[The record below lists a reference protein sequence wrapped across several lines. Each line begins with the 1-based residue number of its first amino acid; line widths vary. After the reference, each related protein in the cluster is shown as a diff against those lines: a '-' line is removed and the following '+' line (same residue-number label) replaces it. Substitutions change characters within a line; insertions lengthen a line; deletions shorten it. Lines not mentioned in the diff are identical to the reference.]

1 MYEEVEKSY
10 LWIDAII
17 KGQAEISDKFQIEDV
32 LLALKNYTKKVEFLK
47 ELKRRRVEAIDSEL
61 QAIEQN
67 MAILQDA
74 IMKCMNCNSEKSLDF
89 PGVAK
94 VSVRKTK
101 GTWQINDEHALR
113 VFLES
118 NNIDDNLIENTWK
131 FRKKELN
138 KVLDD
143 LQINNNVPSSVSREE
158 TKQSI
163 SISYNKEEKTDTFV
177 KVTASNE
184 QSKDDFD
191 KIVI

>member
-1 MYEEVEKSY
+1 MYDEVEKSY

-17 KGQAEISDKFQIEDV
+17 KGQAELNDKFQIEDV
-32 LLALKNYTKKVEFLK
+32 LLAMRNYSKKLEFLK
-47 ELKRRRVEAIDSEL
+47 ELKRRRVESIDNEV
-61 QAIEQN
+61 QTIEQN
-67 MAILQDA
+67 MAILQEA
-74 IMKCMNCNSEKSLDF
+74 IMKCMNSHSEKSLDF

-131 FRKKELN
+131 FKKKELN

-143 LQINNNVPSSVSREE
+143 LQINNNVPSCVSRED
-158 TKQSI
+158 TKQSV
-163 SISYNKEEKTDTFV
+163 SISYNKEEKTEASV
-177 KVTASNE
+177 KITASKE